1 MFKLI
6 PDEKKKMLEHEYALR
21 RGAVILCSLIFILTI
36 SMVGIF
42 PTFLL
47 SNMKNANVHERI
59 DKLNATPLS
68 EEDAALKEWY
78 EGINRRL
85 KYLSP
90 NLDKDQP
97 SEFIEATLKEK
108 LSGIQIIDLT
118 YVSEPKVVLSLNGI
132 AKDRQALI
140 SFQDALNASDRYG
153 EVTLPVSNLAKD
165 KDISFQIKLTPPKK
179 KK

>member
-21 RGAVILCSLIFILTI
+21 RWAVILCSLIAIITI
-36 SMVGIF
+36 AMVGIF
-42 PTFLL
+42 PTYLL
-47 SNMKNANVHERI
+47 SNMKNTNVHERI
-59 DKLNATPLS
+59 DKLQATPLS

-78 EGINRRL
+78 ESINKKL

-90 NLDKDQP
+90 NLDKEQP
-97 SEFIEATLKEK
+97 SEFIEATLKDK
-108 LSGIQIIDLT
+108 SPGIQIMNFTYTGDPKITLT
-118 YVSEPKVVLSLNGI
+118 LSGV

-140 SFQDALNASDRYG
+140 SFQDALNESGRYG
-153 EVTLPVSNLAKD
+153 EVSLPVSNLAKD